1 MNFEKKNN
9 IYRTTMIIIVTALI
23 TFLLTTALLYTY
35 YFKGNGKIDVLTK
48 YIETSESDVLSA
60 RIEIV
65 KKYLDNYYV
74 GELNQEKMIESAVK
88 GYIEGTEDEYTE
100 YLTADEYQDL
110 LTSVNGAYTG
120 IGIYMLQDI
129 YGNTIV
135 LLPIEGSPAEE
146 ADIRSGDI
154 ISKID
159 GEDCIHMD
167 IDLVA
172 SKIKGEEGSKVQLEI
187 IREDEII
194 YKEVTRR
201 EVEIKYIYSELLE
214 NNIGYIQLLSFDE
227 ECTTKFKE
235 HLESLQ
241 NQGAKSL
248 IIDLRNNSGGM
259 VNEAITMSE
268 LFLKDESIIMKSY
281 DKSGNEKI
289 VKSNNKEPI
298 ETEVVILLNENSAS
312 ATEIFAGA
320 LKDNNKATLIGKTT
334 FGKGVMQQLF
344 PIRSGGVLKITI
356 EEFKTP
362 NGDSI
367 NDVGITPDIEV
378 DESEDINIDSQLE
391 KAIEFLKNN

>member
-1 MNFEKKNN
+1 M
-9 IYRTTMIIIVTALI
+9 
-23 TFLLTTALLYTY
+23 
-35 YFKGNGKIDVLTK
+35 
-48 YIETSESDVLSA
+48 S
-60 RIEIV
+60 
-65 KKYLDNYYV
+65 
-74 GELNQEKMIESAVK
+74 
-88 GYIEGTEDEYTE
+88 
-100 YLTADEYQDL
+100 
-110 LTSVNGAYTG
+110 
-120 IGIYMLQDI
+120 QDI

-159 GEDCIHMD
+159 GEDCIDMD

-194 YKEVTRR
+194 NKEVTRR

-248 IIDLRNNSGGM
+248 IIDLRNNTGGM
-259 VNEAITMSE
+259 VDEAITMSE
-268 LFLKDESIIMKSY
+268 LFLQDESIIMKAY
-281 DKSGNEKI
+281 DRSGSEKI
-289 VKSNNKEPI
+289 VKSDNKKPI
-298 ETEVVILLNENSAS
+298 EMEVIILTNENSAS

-320 LKDNNKATLIGKTT
+320 LKDNNRATLVGKTT

-362 NGDSI
+362 NGDLI
-367 NDVGITPDIEV
+367 NNVGITPNIEV
-378 DESEDINIDSQLE
+378 DESADISIDRQLE
-391 KAIEFLKNN
+391 KAVEILENN